1 MNVTYD
7 KFNTQD
13 VAKIIGVAPQTITAW
28 VRSGF
33 VNATNVS
40 DGTEK
45 ARYMFTDDEVTRIQ
59 TLIKTYGTRKW
70 MLYAKSKVEIKSTAL
85 GDVAIVAPAP
95 ADIKKDKPAQPKKFD
110 ADKVMDKILELQ
122 DLKER
127 LENLEAE
134 RNQLVN
140 EIEMLRKEITEVL

>member
-33 VNATNVS
+33 IKATNVS

-45 ARYMFTDDEVTRIQ
+45 ARYMFTDDEVTRVQ
-59 TLIKTYGTRKW
+59 KLIKDHGTRKW
-70 MLYAKSKVEIKSTAL
+70 MMYSKNTTPV
-85 GDVAIVAPAP
+85 IVPFTDDFVTEEP
-95 ADIKKDKPAQPKKFD
+95 KPKAKFD
-110 ADKVMDKILELQ
+110 ADKIMNKLLKVQ
-122 DLKER
+122 DLKEQ
-127 LENLEAE
+127 LENIETE
-134 RNQLVN
+134 RNQVLQ
-140 EIEMLRKEITEVL
+140 EIELIKKEIMEVM